1 MRLQAAAALLGML
14 ASSHVHAEVDRAA
27 FIRLSASVLKV
38 EAIRAQGGYSLGSGV
53 VVAPGMIVTNCHV
66 TRDARQVHVLRGG
79 ARWRVESQ
87 ASDPE
92 HDLCALRVPGMK
104 AEAVELGST
113 GTLRIGQSVTALG
126 YTGGG
131 MQSSSG
137 IVVGLHRLD
146 GSSVVRSSNW
156 FNSGASGGGL
166 FDDDLNLVGI
176 LTFRL
181 RGGESHYFAAPVEW
195 LQALLADRTRYREIK
210 PLEASEIAFW
220 QKPIDTQPN
229 FLKAAILERNR
240 DWLGLE
246 TLALEWARTAANDP
260 EPWYLR
266 GVALD
271 HMNRLSDAR
280 QALER
285 SVAIEPAF
293 SEAWFR
299 LGMVLTRLR
308 LAAQAHVA
316 LERLQ
321 ALKSGLALEL
331 ANAIDQI

>member
-1 MRLQAAAALLGML
+1 LLGAL
-14 ASSHVHAEVDRAA
+14 VAVPSRAEIDRADV
-27 FIRLSASVLKV
+27 IRLSASVLKIEV
-38 EAIRAQGGYSLGSGV
+38 LRTQGGYALGSGV
-53 VVAPGMIVTNCHV
+53 VVAPDMIVTNCHV
-66 TRDARQVHVLRGG
+66 TRDGREVYVLRGG

-104 AEAVELGST
+104 GTPVPIGSAE
-113 GTLRIGQSVTALG
+113 TLKPGQSVTALG

-131 MQSSSG
+131 GLQNSAG
-137 IVVGLHRLD
+137 HVVRLHRHD
-146 GSSVVRSSNW
+146 GGHVVRSSNW

-166 FDDDLNLVGI
+166 FDEHLRLVGI

-195 LQALLADRTRYREIK
+195 VRALLADRTRYREVR
-210 PLEASEIAFW
+210 PLGASDMAFW
-220 QKPIDTQPN
+220 QRPVDLQPN
-229 FLKAAILERNR
+229 FLKAAILERDA

-246 TLALEWARTAANDP
+246 TLALDWARSAANDP

-271 HMNRLSDAR
+271 QLNRLGEAR
-280 QALER
+280 QSLER
-285 SVAIEPAF
+285 SVAIEPTF
-293 SEAWFR
+293 GLAWFR
-299 LGMVLTRLR
+299 LGMTLTKLG
-308 LAAQAHVA
+308 LIDQARTV

-321 ALKSGLALEL
+321 SLESEFAKDLAE
-331 ANAIDQI
+331 AMQRI